1 MIKRDFIETSALA
14 TLSGSMLEKLACSK
28 PVFDELIHYDE
39 LELVELVKSGKV
51 TEVEIKI

>member
-1 MIKRDFIETSALA
+1 MNRRDFIKISALA

-39 LELVELVKSGKV
+39 LELVELV
-51 TEVEIKI
+51 